1 MRDGSQHAEMHN
13 TPVIYRLQQR
23 DTNVV
28 VVTAASVGEASLQR
42 LLGTISAVRAADGD
56 SWWRGFWPGGDCSQR
71 DEWTLRGGEE
81 TGELRR
87 PRRPEPLR
95 TEACTRPASSSN
107 QVLRCAFLTLRCA
120 VLTLQCAVLSLQSN
134 YCFGAAEGAYSRGSL
149 HRARPCSRAVA
160 ACVVDCAGTLPQARR
175 WHWLIDGNGSSDGNG
190 SGGGGSGGGVQTAA
204 TIDEV
209 RYRIII
215 S

>member
-120 VLTLQCAVLSLQSN
+120 FVTLRCAVLTLWRAVLTLLN
-134 YCFGAAEGAYSRGSL
+134 NGVG
-149 HRARPCSRAVA
+149 HRAQLMLRPRRGDMREQPPCPVIAYTNTTKALSLPVLTQRGVTTTESR
-160 ACVVDCAGTLPQARR
+160 D
-175 WHWLIDGNGSSDGNG
+175 
-190 SGGGGSGGGVQTAA
+190 
-204 TIDEV
+204 
-209 RYRIII
+209 
-215 S
+215 

>member
-107 QVLRCAFLTLRCA
+107 QVCRSGAHFCRFSAQFCRFSPIA
-120 VLTLQCAVLSLQSN
+120 VSARRKAPTPVAAYIGLAHALALSLLAWLIVPAQHSAA
-134 YCFGAAEGAYSRGSL
+134 GAAMALG
-149 HRARPCSRAVA
+149 
-160 ACVVDCAGTLPQARR
+160 D
-175 WHWLIDGNGSSDGNG
+175 
-190 SGGGGSGGGVQTAA
+190 
-204 TIDEV
+204 
-209 RYRIII
+209 
-215 S
+215 

>member
-1 MRDGSQHAEMHN
+1 MRDGGQHAEMHN

-107 QVLRCAFLTLRCA
+107 QVCR
-120 VLTLQCAVLSLQSN
+120 S
-134 YCFGAAEGAYSRGSL
+134 GAHFCRFSAHFCRFSAHFCRFSAQFCRFSAQFC
-149 HRARPCSRAVA
+149 RFSA
-160 ACVVDCAGTLPQARR
+160 QF
-175 WHWLIDGNGSSDGNG
+175 
-190 SGGGGSGGGVQTAA
+190 
-204 TIDEV
+204 
-209 RYRIII
+209 
-215 S
+215 

>member
-1 MRDGSQHAEMHN
+1 MRDGGQHAEMHN

-95 TEACTRPASSSN
+95 TEACKRPASSSN
-107 QVLRCAFLTLRCA
+107 QVCRSGTHFCRSGTHFCRSGAHFCRFSAQFCRFSAQFCRFSPITVSARRKAPTPVAAYIGLAHALA
-120 VLTLQCAVLSLQSN
+120 LSLL
-134 YCFGAAEGAYSRGSL
+134 A
-149 HRARPCSRAVA
+149 
-160 ACVVDCAGTLPQARR
+160 
-175 WHWLIDGNGSSDGNG
+175 WLIVPALCCRRGDGIG
-190 SGGGGSGGGVQTAA
+190 
-204 TIDEV
+204 
-209 RYRIII
+209 
-215 S
+215 

>member
-1 MRDGSQHAEMHN
+1 MRDGGQHAEMHN

-87 PRRPEPLR
+87 P
-95 TEACTRPASSSN
+95 S
-107 QVLRCAFLTLRCA
+107 
-120 VLTLQCAVLSLQSN
+120 VLSLAS
-134 YCFGAAEGAYSRGSL
+134 APSSL
-149 HRARPCSRAVA
+149 CAVTG
-160 ACVVDCAGTLPQARR
+160 GTVGTTPKGR
-175 WHWLIDGNGSSDGNG
+175 
-190 SGGGGSGGGVQTAA
+190 
-204 TIDEV
+204 
-209 RYRIII
+209 
-215 S
+215 

>member
-95 TEACTRPASSSN
+95 TEACKRPASCQTNFVAPARIFVAPAGIFVASVRSFDAS
-107 QVLRCAFLTLRCA
+107 VSITVSARRKAAYSCGSLGLAHALA
-120 VLTLQCAVLSLQSN
+120 LSLLAWLIVPAQHSAA
-134 YCFGAAEGAYSRGSL
+134 GAALSL
-149 HRARPCSRAVA
+149 IH
-160 ACVVDCAGTLPQARR
+160 
-175 WHWLIDGNGSSDGNG
+175 I
-190 SGGGGSGGGVQTAA
+190 
-204 TIDEV
+204 
-209 RYRIII
+209 
-215 S
+215 

>member
-28 VVTAASVGEASLQR
+28 VVAAASVGEASLQR

-95 TEACTRPASSSN
+95 TEACKRPTGVIVKPSLSPSIFVAPD
-107 QVLRCAFLTLRCA
+107 AFLSLRHAFLSLRQAFLSLQCA
-120 VLTLQCAVLSLQSN
+120 VLTLRSQLL
-134 YCFGAAEGAYSRGSL
+134 FRRGG
-149 HRARPCSRAVA
+149 RPPTPVA
-160 ACVVDCAGTLPQARR
+160 A
-175 WHWLIDGNGSSDGNG
+175 
-190 SGGGGSGGGVQTAA
+190 
-204 TIDEV
+204 
-209 RYRIII
+209 
-215 S
+215 

>member
-107 QVLRCAFLTLRCA
+107 QL
-120 VLTLQCAVLSLQSN
+120 
-134 YCFGAAEGAYSRGSL
+134 
-149 HRARPCSRAVA
+149 
-160 ACVVDCAGTLPQARR
+160 
-175 WHWLIDGNGSSDGNG
+175 
-190 SGGGGSGGGVQTAA
+190 
-204 TIDEV
+204 
-209 RYRIII
+209 
-215 S
+215 

>member
-71 DEWTLRGGEE
+71 DEWTLRGGE
-81 TGELRR
+81 
-87 PRRPEPLR
+87 
-95 TEACTRPASSSN
+95 
-107 QVLRCAFLTLRCA
+107 
-120 VLTLQCAVLSLQSN
+120 
-134 YCFGAAEGAYSRGSL
+134 RG
-149 HRARPCSRAVA
+149 
-160 ACVVDCAGTLPQARR
+160 
-175 WHWLIDGNGSSDGNG
+175 DGR
-190 SGGGGSGGGVQTAA
+190 AA
-204 TIDEV
+204 TAEEA
-209 RYRIII
+209 
-215 S
+215 

>member
-1 MRDGSQHAEMHN
+1 MRDGGQHAEMHN

-56 SWWRGFWPGGDCSQR
+56 SWWRGFLPGGDCSQR

-95 TEACTRPASSSN
+95 TEACKRPASSSN
-107 QVLRCAFLTLRCA
+107 QV
-120 VLTLQCAVLSLQSN
+120 
-134 YCFGAAEGAYSRGSL
+134 
-149 HRARPCSRAVA
+149 
-160 ACVVDCAGTLPQARR
+160 
-175 WHWLIDGNGSSDGNG
+175 
-190 SGGGGSGGGVQTAA
+190 
-204 TIDEV
+204 
-209 RYRIII
+209 
-215 S
+215 